1 MLLWF
6 YIHLYTY
13 TNSQYPAPSV
23 GDVRLVNYNC
33 YEDSVNGTVEI
44 YYDDG
49 VHGPQWGYMCESYAL
64 KFTAEVVCRQLGY
77 SDGNLNQHEAHSQE
91 NEGQI
96 LRQTTTNRVQVGRH
110 IDMID
115 YVTWWH
121 FSTSLV
127 GDTHTV
133 YRFTTIDE

>member
-1 MLLWF
+1 M
-6 YIHLYTY
+6 
-13 TNSQYPAPSV
+13 
-23 GDVRLVNYNC
+23 NYNC
-33 YEDSVNGTVEI
+33 YEGSVNGTVEI

-77 SDGNLNQHEAHSQE
+77 SDGNLNQHEVHSHE

-110 IDMID
+110 NMDFISIFMCIMALPM
-115 YVTWWH
+115 H
-121 FSTSLV
+121 GAL
-127 GDTHTV
+127 
-133 YRFTTIDE
+133 YR